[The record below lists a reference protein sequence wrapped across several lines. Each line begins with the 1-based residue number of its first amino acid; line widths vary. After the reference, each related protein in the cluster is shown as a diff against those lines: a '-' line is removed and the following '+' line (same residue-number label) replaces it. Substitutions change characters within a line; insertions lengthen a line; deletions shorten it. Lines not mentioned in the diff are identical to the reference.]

1 MKQIPVSDQW
11 DAVMKQRDG
20 WMRELEKFR
29 QANDL
34 DNPLDLGLVLP
45 ARTEGADLSA
55 FDPTDLADMCGISKV
70 TVEGDTLQVIDLR
83 DQPRC
88 DRSWKRDGT
97 VKAYTWEDNDV
108 MLSTRDAAAVGVA

>member
-1 MKQIPVSDQW
+1 
-11 DAVMKQRDG
+11 
-20 WMRELEKFR
+20 MRELEKFR